1 MSGNTRS
8 CPLFGGGKTRQYSPS
23 FASPEAKQSSWTK
36 FVPTLIE
43 SRHDNLLV
51 AKALGRRQQPYHA
64 GEILFIGD
72 DRFFN
77 EGLGSTVIGRRNLLG
92 EISDTFVDSGRGS
105 LASPTFLWKTGG
117 HRQEDE

>member
-1 MSGNTRS
+1 
-8 CPLFGGGKTRQYSPS
+8 
-23 FASPEAKQSSWTK
+23 
-36 FVPTLIE
+36 
-43 SRHDNLLV
+43 LLV

-92 EISDTFVDSGRGS
+92 EISDTFGDSGRGS
-105 LASPTFLWKTGG
+105 LASPTFCGKLVVTARRTNDLGG
-117 HRQEDE
+117 SQRLMIALLVRV